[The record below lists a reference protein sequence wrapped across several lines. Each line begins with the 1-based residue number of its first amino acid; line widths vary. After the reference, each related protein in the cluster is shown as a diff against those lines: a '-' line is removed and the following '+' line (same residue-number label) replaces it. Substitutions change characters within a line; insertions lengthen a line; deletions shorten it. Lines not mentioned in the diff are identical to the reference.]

1 MYPNES
7 RKSRSKIEDKQVV
20 YGIAFFFG
28 LALCMV
34 MLILGGLIS

>member
-1 MYPNES
+1 MYPDES
-7 RKSRSKIEDKQVV
+7 RKSRSKIEDKQVL

-34 MLILGGLIS
+34 LLILGGLIS